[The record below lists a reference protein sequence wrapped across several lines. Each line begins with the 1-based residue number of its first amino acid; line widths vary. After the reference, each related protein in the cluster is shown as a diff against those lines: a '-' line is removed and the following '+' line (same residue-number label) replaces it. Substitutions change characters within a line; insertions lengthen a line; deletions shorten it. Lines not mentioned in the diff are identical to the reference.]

1 MTTGINMVVE
11 LGIELGKKLGKG
23 GREVGC
29 LGAGGKLG
37 LTECGLLQMRGV
49 IQPMWDRGRVWLSV
63 SGPQAVTVN
72 TQMLHCSQEAFGS
85 EGKCLSAEELKNHSV
100 YLRAGP
106 SGEQTLKD
114 LVVPFWGENSMA
126 CELGVGCWLGVH
138 ESSGGGHAP
147 RQHETSGFQ
156 GGRPI
161 HPQGC

>member
-11 LGIELGKKLGKG
+11 LGIELGQKLGKG

-106 SGEQTLKD
+106 
-114 LVVPFWGENSMA
+114 
-126 CELGVGCWLGVH
+126 
-138 ESSGGGHAP
+138 
-147 RQHETSGFQ
+147 
-156 GGRPI
+156 
-161 HPQGC
+161 